1 MTKIL
6 NLIFGILLSA
16 AGLSQAPITVFE
28 KTNGMSTSTYFET
41 ISFFKE
47 IAGQSKTIK
56 LIEKG
61 TSDAGYPLHVVL
73 ISSDSNFNPEDWHQ
87 AGHVVILVNNS
98 IHPGEPD
105 GTDAS
110 QLWVRDIAAGK
121 VTLPKNV
128 RVAIIPVYNI
138 GGALNRGP
146 YSRVNQNGP
155 ADYGFR
161 GNAQN
166 LDLNRDFTKLDSR
179 NAASFNQIF
188 QWLDP
193 HILIDN
199 HVSDGADFQHTMT
212 LLTTQYDKLGEPLG
226 SFLRNR
232 FEPAIYKDMKTR
244 GWDLFPY
251 VNFNAYDLSRGMTQ
265 FYDPPRYSSGYAALF
280 QCIGFVPETHML
292 KPYAERVKSTY
303 DLMVSISTIASQQA
317 NDVITIK
324 KKARDQVANQGAFPL
339 DWRVDTAR
347 HNTLTFKGY
356 ERDTTISEV
365 TGMPRMY
372 YRRDKPFDAEIKF
385 LCYFQPQNT
394 INKPKAYL
402 IPQGWHQVH
411 EKLAMN
417 KVTMNRLD
425 NDTLM
430 ELEVYR
436 IESYTAA
443 QRPYESHFRHS
454 NVKTTIH
461 KEIIKCLK
469 GDYLIEMGHHTDRFV
484 VEMLEPTG
492 ADSYFAWN
500 HFDAIMQQKEGYSNY
515 RWEEVAADW
524 LKQNPELKKELED
537 KKSAEP
543 EFAKNANL
551 MLNWVYRKS
560 PYFEPAFMRYPVYR
574 IP

>member
-1 MTKIL
+1 MTQFVKIL
-6 NLIFGILLSA
+6 LTILLSGNA
-16 AGLSQAPITVFE
+16 FSQQPLTIFE
-28 KTNGMSTSTYFET
+28 KTKGEETATYYQS
-41 ISFFKE
+41 IAFFKE
-47 IAGQSKTIK
+47 VAAKSKYITI
-56 LIEKG
+56 LEKG
-61 TSDAGYPLHVVL
+61 TTDAGYPLHVVL
-73 ISSDSNFNPEDWHQ
+73 ISGDANFNPSEWHK
-87 AGHVVILVNNS
+87 GENVVIMVNNS

-110 QLWVRDIAAGK
+110 QLWVRDITAGK
-121 VTLPKNV
+121 VTIPKNI

-138 GGALNRGP
+138 GGALNRGS

-155 ADYGFR
+155 TEYGFR

-179 NAASFNQIF
+179 NAASFNEIF

-226 SFLRNR
+226 NFLRNQ
-232 FEPAIYKDMKTR
+232 FEPAIYRDMKLR

-292 KPYAERVKSTY
+292 KPYADRVKSTY
-303 DLMVSISTIASQQA
+303 DLMVSIMNTAAVQA
-317 NDVITIK
+317 KDVIAMK
-324 KKARDQVANQGAFPL
+324 KKAREQVAKQSAFPL
-339 DWRVDTAR
+339 DWRVDTSR
-347 HNTLTFKGY
+347 HQILTFKGY
-356 ERDTTISEV
+356 ERDTTTSEV
-365 TGMPRMY
+365 TGLPRMY
-372 YRRDKPFDAEIKF
+372 YRRDRSFDADIKF
-385 LCYFQPQNT
+385 FCYFNPLNMVL
-394 INKPKAYL
+394 KPKAYI
-402 IPQGWHQVH
+402 IPQGWYKVH
-411 EKLAMN
+411 EKLALNNVPM
-417 KVTMNRLD
+417 KRLEK
-425 NDTLM
+425 DTLM

-436 IESYTAA
+436 IESFTAA

-454 NVKTTIH
+454 NIKTTTH
-461 KEIIKCLK
+461 LEKIKCLK
-469 GDYLIEMGHHTDRFV
+469 GDYVIEMGNYTDRFV

-492 ADSYFAWN
+492 ADSYFVWN
-500 HFDAIMQQKEGYSNY
+500 YFDAIMQQKEGYSNY
-515 RWEEVAADW
+515 RWEEVAAEW

-537 KKSAEP
+537 KKAAEP

-551 MLNWVYRKS
+551 ILSWVYRKS
-560 PYFEPAFMRYPVYR
+560 PYFEPSFNRYPVFKSL
-574 IP
+574 